1 MKTLRHTLTKAKEQ
15 TIMEEDGHNVH
26 PVIEQVSR
34 AISDWHSERDWFFQT
49 DRAMRVID
57 ALACELNK
65 EGHKSAS
72 SYLRRVLDD
81 NEPKGKSPDLVDV
94 KVKEKLSQL
103 YF

>member
-1 MKTLRHTLTKAKEQ
+1 MKALRHTLTKAKEE
-15 TIMEEDGHNVH
+15 TILTEDGRNVH

-72 SYLRRVLDD
+72 SYLRRVLDG

-94 KVKEKLSQL
+94 KGKENFSRL

>member
-15 TIMEEDGHNVH
+15 TIMEEDGRNVH

-57 ALACELNK
+57 AIACELNK

-94 KVKEKLSQL
+94 KGKENFSRL

>member
-1 MKTLRHTLTKAKEQ
+1 MTKVKEE
-15 TIMEEDGHNVH
+15 TILEEDGRNVH

-34 AISDWHSERDWFFQT
+34 AISDWHSERDWSFQT

-57 ALACELNK
+57 AIACELNK

-72 SYLRRVLDD
+72 SYLRRVLDG
-81 NEPKGKSPDLVDV
+81 NEPKSKSPDLVDI
-94 KVKEKLSQL
+94 KAKEKFSQL

>member
-1 MKTLRHTLTKAKEQ
+1 MKTLRHALTKAKEQ
-15 TIMEEDGHNVH
+15 TILEKDGHNVH

-57 ALACELNK
+57 AIASELNK

-72 SYLRRVLDD
+72 SYLRRVLDG

-94 KVKEKLSQL
+94 KGKEKFSTL

>member
-1 MKTLRHTLTKAKEQ
+1 MKALRHALTKTKEE
-15 TIMEEDGHNVH
+15 TILEQNEYNVH

-49 DRAMRVID
+49 DRAMRTID
-57 ALACELNK
+57 TIASELNK

-72 SYLRRVLDD
+72 SYLRRVLND
-81 NEPKGKSPDLVDV
+81 NEPKSKSPDLVEV
-94 KVKEKLSQL
+94 EGEETFSTL

>member
-1 MKTLRHTLTKAKEQ
+1 MTKVNEETILT
-15 TIMEEDGHNVH
+15 EDGRNVH

-34 AISDWHSERDWFFQT
+34 AVSDWHSERDWFFQT

-72 SYLRRVLDD
+72 SYLRRVLDG
-81 NEPKGKSPDLVDV
+81 NELKGKSPDLVDTRE
-94 KVKEKLSQL
+94 KETFSTL

>member
-1 MKTLRHTLTKAKEQ
+1 MKTLRHTLTKAKEE
-15 TIMEEDGHNVH
+15 TILEKNEYNVH
-26 PVIEQVSR
+26 PVVEQVAR

-57 ALACELNK
+57 AITSELNK

-72 SYLRRVLDD
+72 SYLRRVLAD
-81 NEPKGKSPDLVDV
+81 NEPKSKSPDSVE
-94 KVKEKLSQL
+94 VKEKETFSTL

>member
-1 MKTLRHTLTKAKEQ
+1 MKTLRHTLTKAKEEA
-15 TIMEEDGHNVH
+15 ILEKDGCNVH
-26 PVIEQVSR
+26 PVVEQVSR

-72 SYLRRVLDD
+72 SYLRRVLDG
-81 NEPKGKSPDLVDV
+81 NEPKGKSPDLVNS
-94 KVKEKLSQL
+94 KEKEKFSTL

>member
-1 MKTLRHTLTKAKEQ
+1 MKTLRHTLTKVNEE
-15 TIMEEDGHNVH
+15 TILTEDEHNVH

-72 SYLRRVLDD
+72 SYLRRVLAG
-81 NEPKGKSPDLVDV
+81 NEPKSKSPDLVDV
-94 KVKEKLSQL
+94 KGKENFSRL

>member
-1 MKTLRHTLTKAKEQ
+1 MKTLRHTLTKTKEE
-15 TIMEEDGHNVH
+15 TILEKNEYNVH
-26 PVIEQVSR
+26 PVVEQVAR

-57 ALACELNK
+57 AIASELNK

-72 SYLRRVLDD
+72 SYLRRILAD
-81 NEPKGKSPDLVDV
+81 NEPKSKSPDLVQAN
-94 KVKEKLSQL
+94 ETFSTL

>member
-1 MKTLRHTLTKAKEQ
+1 MKTLRHTLTKAKEE
-15 TIMEEDGHNVH
+15 TILTGDGHSVH

-57 ALACELNK
+57 SLACELNK

-72 SYLRRVLDD
+72 SYLRRVLDG
-81 NEPKGKSPDLVDV
+81 NEPKGKSPDLVNV
-94 KVKEKLSQL
+94 KGKENFSQL

>member
-1 MKTLRHTLTKAKEQ
+1 MKTLRHTLTKVNEE
-15 TIMEEDGHNVH
+15 TILTEDGRNVH

-34 AISDWHSERDWFFQT
+34 AVSDWHSERDWFFQT

-72 SYLRRVLDD
+72 SYLRRVLDG
-81 NEPKGKSPDLVDV
+81 NELKGKSPDLVDTRE
-94 KVKEKLSQL
+94 KETFSTL

>member
-1 MKTLRHTLTKAKEQ
+1 MKTLRHTLTKVNEE
-15 TIMEEDGHNVH
+15 TILTEDGHNVH

-57 ALACELNK
+57 TLACELNK

-72 SYLRRVLDD
+72 SYLRRVLDG
-81 NEPKGKSPDLVDV
+81 NELKGKSPDLVDT
-94 KVKEKLSQL
+94 KGKETFSTL

>member
-1 MKTLRHTLTKAKEQ
+1 MKTLRHTLTKTKEE
-15 TIMEEDGHNVH
+15 TILGKDGHSVH

-81 NEPKGKSPDLVDV
+81 NEPKSKSPDLVEI
-94 KVKEKLSQL
+94 KRKENFSRL